1 MMSKL
6 KVGLVA
12 ACAAVLALS
21 FALSPA
27 PSSAQD
33 FTLLCST
40 NILDN
45 TPDVG
50 EALDLFCNSASADAI
65 ITGTVATDVEH
76 STADTVEII
85 WGSTTDAEVTL
96 PAGENAATD
105 AAVAAESNSEAI
117 SDLP

>member
-6 KVGLVA
+6 KVGLIVFGA
-12 ACAAVLALS
+12 TLLALS

-33 FTLLCST
+33 FTSLCST

-50 EALDLFCNSASADAI
+50 EALDLFCNSASTDAV

-85 WGSTTDAEVTL
+85 WGSTMDAEVTL
-96 PAGENAATD
+96 PVGENATTD

-117 SDLP
+117 ADLP